1 MIQPVVSA
9 EDKDRCDAASSGT
22 LRTATKTTPSE
33 SAAPIGCNALL
44 SFLSPAL
51 SGVSGKIRR
60 TLTISTSTDRAA
72 HAYPGLEGTHTSD
85 RARRSV
91 GHRWG

>member
-1 MIQPVVSA
+1 
-9 EDKDRCDAASSGT
+9 
-22 LRTATKTTPSE
+22 LRFR
-33 SAAPIGCNALL
+33 SAAKP
-44 SFLSPAL
+44 
-51 SGVSGKIRR
+51 GVSGKMRR